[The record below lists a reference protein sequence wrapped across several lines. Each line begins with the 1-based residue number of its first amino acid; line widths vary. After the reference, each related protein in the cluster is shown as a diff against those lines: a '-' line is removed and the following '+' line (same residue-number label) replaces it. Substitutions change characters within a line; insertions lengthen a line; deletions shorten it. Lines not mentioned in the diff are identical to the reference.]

1 MVVQPAQK
9 DLMRDFGQVFRV
21 LGQHQVEAARGA
33 ILGTGTTDKLAVEI
47 ADISLLVREA
57 QFDELVNPPRAGF
70 DLLLIISLSDL
81 V

>member
-9 DLMRDFGQVFRV
+9 NLVRDFGEVFRV
-21 LGQHQVEAARGA
+21 LGQHQVEAAGRA
-33 ILGTGTTDKLAVEI
+33 IFRPPDKLAVEI
-47 ADISLLVREA
+47 TDISLLVREA